1 MGMDDTLFDFIFNTA
16 KARKDTKPLD
26 ERLKTKIRPMSSS
39 FEDAVADLITDMI
52 VSNIDYIAR
61 VIIENN
67 PHELAKNNV
76 DVLPMLLKGK
86 KASAI
91 LEGAKKQ
98 RRFIKWDT
106 AKILEAVVMVLSEKS
121 ITFDRD
127 ELLWLAKNVH
137 AVGQY
142 LYS

>member
-1 MGMDDTLFDFIFNTA
+1 
-16 KARKDTKPLD
+16 
-26 ERLKTKIRPMSSS
+26 
-39 FEDAVADLITDMI
+39 
-52 VSNIDYIAR
+52 
-61 VIIENN
+61 
-67 PHELAKNNV
+67 
-76 DVLPMLLKGK
+76 MLLKGK